1 MPAKAASQG
10 QTIKSKHPLL
20 LMPLSKH
27 ASLIQLYKEED
38 WQDNTKDYQ
47 EWQNLQSSENRIL
60 ENESGLYFTL

>member
-1 MPAKAASQG
+1 
-10 QTIKSKHPLL
+10 
-20 LMPLSKH
+20 MPLSKH

-47 EWQNLQSSENRIL
+47 EWENLQSSENRIL